1 MGLKKS
7 TRQAYSELYGFLE
20 YLDEETRNKVP
31 LKLREFFKNEK
42 DNEYYHN
49 MDFVTLLNK
58 HTLKRE
64 TLALIALLNLQY
76 WCDDEKEKKRLWNV
90 YNSNEEKYQKIIQE
104 KYSVENLFNN
114 KKDEDIS
121 NVYKKN
127 INNKENQ
134 DEIRKEEGLIDL
146 KNVKWYMKFWNY
158 ILKNFRKK

>member
-20 YLDEETRNKVP
+20 YLDKETRNKVP

-76 WCDDEKEKKRLWNV
+76 WCDDEKEKKIMECL
-90 YNSNEEKYQKIIQE
+90 
-104 KYSVENLFNN
+104 
-114 KKDEDIS
+114 
-121 NVYKKN
+121 
-127 INNKENQ
+127 
-134 DEIRKEEGLIDL
+134 
-146 KNVKWYMKFWNY
+146 
-158 ILKNFRKK
+158 